1 LTTEPGNILPLL
13 PLSESG
19 PFVESIGW
27 RVVERRI
34 DDIVARVANVQFVAA
49 ISLFFV
55 AIAETLVTYGDPR
68 LGIAMHIAFFVAALM
83 LAATTYD
90 DRRRAFYLA
99 LCIAPIIR
107 IASTGM
113 PLTSFSQPW
122 WYVMTSVPLYVGG
135 FLIARESGLRPS
147 QIYLRL
153 TSVRMA
159 PIELAVWASGIALG
173 YTEWRIL
180 SPGPMVDGNSEA
192 WLIGGAFILLIC
204 TGLVEEFLF
213 RGVVQCIAVRF
224 LGSRGGIIFS
234 AALFAALHIGHSSL
248 YDDVFVFAVG
258 LYFSVVVRYTRSLLG
273 VTLAHGT
280 INTMLFIILPL
291 GLLPR

>member
-1 LTTEPGNILPLL
+1 MDPGNILPLTDAGVFA
-13 PLSESG
+13 PPVSWRPGFLSLDTVSAR
-19 PFVESIGW
+19 FANTW
-27 RVVERRI
+27 
-34 DDIVARVANVQFVAA
+34 IVAGVALFCVA
-49 ISLFFV
+49 V
-55 AIAETLVTYGDPR
+55 AETLVAYGDPR
-68 LGIAMHIAFFVAALM
+68 LGIAMHIAFLAAVLV
-83 LAATTYD
+83 LAATTHD
-90 DRRRAFYLA
+90 DRRRAFFLA

-113 PLTSFSQPW
+113 PLTSFAQPW
-122 WYVMTSVPLYVGG
+122 WYVLTSVPLYVGG

-147 QIYLRL
+147 QLYLRVA
-153 TSVRMA
+153 SARMV

-180 SPGPMVDGNSEA
+180 SPDPMVDGNSEA

-213 RGVVQCIAVRF
+213 RGVVQCIAVRL

-234 AALFAALHIGHSSL
+234 AALFAALHIGHTSL
-248 YDDVFVFAVG
+248 YDDLFVFGVG
-258 LYFSVVVRYTRSLLG
+258 LYFSIVVRYTRSLLG